1 MGKILKKGKVVILL
15 SGRHAGKKAIIV
27 KTFEEGTKK
36 QKFPCALVA
45 GMREG
50 PRRVTRSMGKKKTEK
65 NVSKI
70 KPFIKFVNYNHIMPT
85 RYTVSDIDLRT
96 HVTPANMTKLDKNEE
111 SRKEIKKLFEGRY
124 LQRGKNTSGVQ
135 YFFHKLRF

>member
-70 KPFIKFVNYNHIMPT
+70 KPFIKYVNFTHVMPT
-85 RYTVSDIDLRT
+85 RYQVDLDLQSIINPSEIDKETMKTLKET
-96 HVTPANMTKLDKNEE
+96 FKN
-111 SRKEIKKLFEGRY
+111 RY
-124 LQRGKNTSGVQ
+124 LNQNEAKSDKAFNGAKFFFQR
-135 YFFHKLRF
+135 LRF

>member
-70 KPFIKFVNYNHIMPT
+70 KPFIKYVNFTHVMPT
-85 RYTVSDIDLRT
+85 RYQVDLDLQSIINPSEIDKETMKITIVNPSILK
-96 HVTPANMTKLDKNEE
+96 PILFLSIKNPPI
-111 SRKEIKKLFEGRY
+111 RRVRDQKTIEG
-124 LQRGKNTSGVQ
+124 
-135 YFFHKLRF
+135 